1 MRYTRYNYKKT
12 KKNSGLAKTIL
23 SFLAMSVFVVIV
35 GIMLANIIIH
45 FLPLNDAGKSQAN
58 PESVNQ
64 SENTDN
70 SEAEVVADN
79 SEDVQASGEVDN
91 STQGQ
96 ESAQGSIN
104 TSFMAIQCGYFANED
119 NAKEAYNKIA
129 NGYGAFIYNES
140 DKFKVIAGVYTSQEG
155 QSIID
160 TLTSNGIDSTKVSFD
175 LNLSDKV
182 QSQVAG
188 IYNGYLNILDT
199 VFKDDVKS
207 FDTTDFKNWVKELE
221 VLNEGDKN
229 DVLTE
234 LKNHVNDM
242 ATEIKKEDVANEMQY
257 LYKILLSFS

>member
-45 FLPLNDAGKSQAN
+45 FLPLNDASETQAN
-58 PESVNQ
+58 SEAVNQ
-64 SENTDN
+64 SENIDN
-70 SEAEVVADN
+70 SEAENAADN
-79 SEDVQASGEVDN
+79 SEDVQASSAVDN
-91 STQGQ
+91 STEGQ
-96 ESAQGSIN
+96 ENVQGSIN

-119 NAKEAYNKIA
+119 NAKEVYNKIA

-140 DKFKVIAGVYTSQEG
+140 DKFKVLAGVYTTAEG
-155 QSIID
+155 QSIMD
-160 TLTSNGIDSTKVSFD
+160 TLTSSGIDCAKVSFD
-175 LNLSDKV
+175 LNSNDKV
-182 QSQVAG
+182 QSQIAG

-199 VFKDDVKS
+199 AFKDDVKS
-207 FDTTDFKNWVKELE
+207 VDTSDFKSWVKELD
-221 VLNEGDKN
+221 VISEGDKN

-242 ATEIKKEDVANEMQY
+242 AAEIKKEDVANEMQY

>member
-45 FLPLNDAGKSQAN
+45 FLPLNDASETQAN
-58 PESVNQ
+58 SEAVNK
-64 SENTDN
+64 SENIDN
-70 SEAEVVADN
+70 SEAENAADN
-79 SEDVQASGEVDN
+79 SEDVQAR
-91 STQGQ
+91 
-96 ESAQGSIN
+96 
-104 TSFMAIQCGYFANED
+104 SFMAIQCGYFANED

-140 DKFKVIAGVYTSQEG
+140 DKFKVLAGVYTTAEG
-155 QSIID
+155 QSIMD
-160 TLTSNGIDSTKVSFD
+160 TLTSSGIDCAKVSFD
-175 LNLSDKV
+175 LNSNDKV
-182 QSQVAG
+182 QSQIAG

-199 VFKDDVKS
+199 AFKDDVKS
-207 FDTTDFKNWVKELE
+207 VDTSDFKSWVKGLD
-221 VLNEGDKN
+221 VISEGDKN

-242 ATEIKKEDVANEMQY
+242 AAEIKKEDVANEMQY

>member
-45 FLPLNDAGKSQAN
+45 FLPLNDASETQAN
-58 PESVNQ
+58 SEAVNQ
-64 SENTDN
+64 SENIDN
-70 SEAEVVADN
+70 REAENAADN
-79 SEDVQASGEVDN
+79 SEDVQASSAVDN
-91 STQGQ
+91 STEGQ
-96 ESAQGSIN
+96 ENVQGSIN

-140 DKFKVIAGVYTSQEG
+140 DKFKVLAGVYTTAEG
-155 QSIID
+155 QSIMD
-160 TLTSNGIDSTKVSFD
+160 TLTSSGIDCAKVSFD
-175 LNLSDKV
+175 LNSNDKV
-182 QSQVAG
+182 QSQIAG

-199 VFKDDVKS
+199 AFKDDVKS
-207 FDTTDFKNWVKELE
+207 VDTSDFKSWVKGLD
-221 VLNEGDKN
+221 VISEGDKN

-242 ATEIKKEDVANEMQY
+242 AAEIKKEDVANEMQY